1 MNQRQRLENIIIGT
15 LLDVADHYDD
25 CQSCITAEIFLD
37 DRNRRIYEMVT
48 EMRSEGMVK
57 TDPHSIFQRYGE
69 KVADLIP
76 YMCEV
81 CTEFSFE
88 WQKAKYNERVY
99 LTNFKE
105 GLNIQPTGVEFGDYV
120 NQFLKIVLKDE
131 KTANNRC
138 EQPTSFATRHRD
150 GTGGAL
156 YPNAL

>member
-1 MNQRQRLENIIIGT
+1 MNQRLKLENIIIGT
-15 LLDVADHYDD
+15 LLDVADHYED
-25 CQSCITAEIFLD
+25 CQSCITADMFLD

-48 EMRSEGMVK
+48 EMRSEGNGQ
-57 TDPHSIFQRYGE
+57 TDPHSICQRYGE

-99 LTNFKE
+99 LANIIS
-105 GLNIQPTGVEFGDYV
+105 GGDIQPTGVEFGDYV

-131 KTANNRC
+131 NTAEDRLKAAS
-138 EQPTSFATRHRD
+138 PA
-150 GTGGAL
+150 A
-156 YPNAL
+156 